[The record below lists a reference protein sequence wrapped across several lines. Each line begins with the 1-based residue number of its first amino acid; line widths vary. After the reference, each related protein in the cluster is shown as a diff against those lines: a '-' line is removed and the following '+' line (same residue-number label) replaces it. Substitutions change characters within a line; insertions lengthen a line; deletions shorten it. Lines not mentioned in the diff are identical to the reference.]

1 MVVVST
7 ESIFIGANRQNQVSD
22 FSKERKLVAF
32 GAGKTVALWN
42 PLDPNNRG
50 VISTLKGHKSDVTC
64 VRFMRGTNLLVTASE
79 DFCVKIWQF
88 QDDDSSSVD
97 VECIQ
102 TIDHYNHT
110 IVALTVLPGVIAVGC
125 ANGLV
130 SIWTQ
135 DLTNEGVFV
144 LGKEFPIDRNVL
156 PLSLSLSNVLD
167 NKYML
172 AIGGTSIHVFV
183 FSFIINSETHTVDN
197 CKLAA
202 KLEGHEDWVKSLSF
216 RYQETPGDYIL
227 CSGSQDRYIRLWR
240 IKINDLIE
248 HVEDNLDNLTLLNN
262 KQYIFDIDTDLKVC
276 ITFEALIMGH
286 DDWISSLQW
295 HETRLQLLAS
305 TADTALMVWE
315 PDEASGIW
323 VCNLRLGEL
332 SSKGASTAT
341 GSSGGFWSCL
351 WFTDDGQDFILTNGR
366 TGAWRLWSSKDNL
379 ITEQKL
385 AITGTTKEVT
395 DVCWSLD
402 GKYLLSTSLDQTTR
416 LYAPWLFNADGSKR
430 SVRTWHEFSRP
441 QIHGYDM
448 ICVEVLDKSRFVSG
462 GDEKILRSFDEP
474 KGVAEILQKFVDHT
488 IEATEQM
495 PESASVPVLGLSNKA
510 TEDVN
515 EENSMD
521 EIETNDTKNI
531 SYDLVHS
538 LETPPMEDTLQRHL
552 LWPESEKL
560 YGHGYEITCLDI
572 SPDGQLIASA
582 CRSNTVQH
590 AVIRIFDTNTWLEM
604 KSPLSFHSL
613 TITRLRFSEDG
624 KYLLA
629 VCRDRK
635 WSVWERNF
643 EDNSFMLL
651 QGHEKPHTKII
662 WDGDW
667 APKAYGRVFFTA
679 SRDRSIK
686 SWVFANEKDEYIQQ
700 DVIKH
705 TRPVTALSVHNAVID
720 GKLFVAAGLEN
731 GEILIY
737 KYDSEGFGLLI
748 KLDDRITPADKIT
761 RLRWAANN
769 TGGDNQLFLAS
780 ASSDN
785 STRIYSVKY

>member
-1 MVVVST
+1 MSIVKT
-7 ESIFIGANRQNQVSD
+7 EGIFIGANQQNQVSD
-22 FSKERKLVAF
+22 FNKERSLVAF
-32 GAGKTVALWN
+32 GAGKTIALWN
-42 PLDPNNRG
+42 PLDSKNTG
-50 VISTLKGHKSDVTC
+50 VIATLKGHNADVTC
-64 VRFMRGTNLLVTASE
+64 VNFIHGTNLLVTASE
-79 DFCVKIWQF
+79 DFHVKIWKF
-88 QDDDSSSVD
+88 QDDDIINPHL
-97 VECIQ
+97 ECIQ
-102 TIDHYNHT
+102 TIEHYTHT
-110 IVALTVLPGVIAVGC
+110 IVSLSVLPGVIVIGC

-135 DLTNEGVFV
+135 DPTNEELFQ
-144 LGKEFPIDRNVL
+144 LGHEVAIERNVL
-156 PLSLSLSNVLD
+156 PLSLSLSNVLA

-172 AIGGTSIHVFV
+172 AIGGTNVHVFI
-183 FSFIINSETHTVDN
+183 FSFTINPETNAIDN
-197 CKLAA
+197 CKLAT
-202 KLEGHEDWVKSLSF
+202 KLEGHEDWVKSLAF
-216 RYQETPGDYIL
+216 RYQETAGDYIL

-248 HVEDNLDNLTLLNN
+248 HVEDNLDNLALLNN
-262 KQYIFDIDTDLKVC
+262 KQYIFNVDSDLKVC

-351 WFTDDGQDFILTNGR
+351 WFTHNDEDFILTNGR
-366 TGAWRLWSSKDNL
+366 TGAWRLWSSKDSL
-379 ITEQKL
+379 ITEQRL
-385 AITGTTKEVT
+385 AITGATKDVT
-395 DVCWSLD
+395 DVCWSPD

-430 SVRTWHEFSRP
+430 SIRTWHEFSRP

-448 ICVEVLDKSRFVSG
+448 ICVEASNKSRFVSG

-474 KGVAEILQKFVDHT
+474 KGVAEILHKFVDLS
-488 IEATEQM
+488 IEATEEM

-510 TEDVN
+510 TEDVA
-515 EENSMD
+515 EEDDDEEDDNS
-521 EIETNDTKNI
+521 ETKNI

-538 LETPPMEDTLQRHL
+538 LTTPPMEDTLQRHL
-552 LWPESEKL
+552 LWPEIEKL
-560 YGHGYEITCLDI
+560 YGHGYETTCLDVT
-572 SPDGQLIASA
+572 SDGQLVASA
-582 CRSNTVQH
+582 CRSNTPQH
-590 AVIRIFDTNTWLEM
+590 SVIRIFDTKTWLEM
-604 KSPLSFHSL
+604 KPTLGFHSL
-613 TITRLRFSEDG
+613 TITRLRFSHDG

-635 WSVWERNF
+635 WSVWERNL
-643 EDNSFMLL
+643 EDNSFTLL
-651 QGHEKPHTKII
+651 QGHEKPHSKII

-667 APKAYGRVFFTA
+667 APTEFGNSFFTA

-686 SWVFANEKDEYIQQ
+686 SWIFDNEQKIYVQQ
-700 DVIKH
+700 NLIKH
-705 TRPVTALSVHNAVID
+705 TKPVTALAVHNQVID
-720 GKLFVAAGLEN
+720 GRLFIAAGLEN
-731 GEILIY
+731 GDILVY
-737 KYDSEGFGLLI
+737 KYDSNGFELLI
-748 KLDDRITPADKIT
+748 KLDDKITPADKVS
-761 RLRWAANN
+761 RLRWSTNN
-769 TGGDNQLFLAS
+769 TGGDNQFFLAS
-780 ASSDN
+780 ASIDN